1 MGDDIKLLEVSKD
14 LANSISAG
22 DILTIRGDEIEN
34 AVICSRDKTYDI
46 KEAETSNSL
55 LLVPS
60 IVFPDTISKSS
71 GRSLSCSSVSG
82 IFHKYL
88 ELIEIRPRLR
98 KMKDLL
104 LQNPYNEDTRR
115 EGKKGNRYTLGSGLS
130 SIVRILLLQV
140 LGFLRSWTECRQ
152 VKRKFGEGWST
163 TSVSR
168 LEGLGSYWTRTTRW
182 SYSAEY

>member
-1 MGDDIKLLEVSKD
+1 MGEDIKLLEVSKD

-22 DILTIRGDEIEN
+22 DILTIRGEETEN
-34 AVICSRDKTYDI
+34 AVMCSRDKTYDI

-60 IVFPDTISKSS
+60 IVLPEAVSKSS
-71 GRSLSCSSVSG
+71 SRSLSSSSVSG

-104 LQNPYNEDTRR
+104 LQNPYNEDSRR
-115 EGKKGNRYTLGSGLS
+115 EGKKGNTNWGWVRS
-130 SIVRILLLQV
+130 SSNVFLLKV
-140 LGFLRSWTECRQ
+140 
-152 VKRKFGEGWST
+152 
-163 TSVSR
+163 
-168 LEGLGSYWTRTTRW
+168 
-182 SYSAEY
+182 

>member
-1 MGDDIKLLEVSKD
+1 MQISSVILYSYLSFTDQLMGDDIKLLEVSKD
-14 LANSISAG
+14 LANSISTG
-22 DILTIRGDEIEN
+22 DILTIRGDETEN

-60 IVFPDTISKSS
+60 IVLPETISKSS
-71 GRSLSCSSVSG
+71 SRSLSCSSVSG

-104 LQNPYNEDTRR
+104 LQSPYNEDSRR
-115 EGKKGNRYTLGSGLS
+115 EGKKGNTNTYR
-130 SIVRILLLQV
+130 
-140 LGFLRSWTECRQ
+140 LRPQ
-152 VKRKFGEGWST
+152 Q
-163 TSVSR
+163 
-168 LEGLGSYWTRTTRW
+168 L
-182 SYSAEY
+182 

>member
-34 AVICSRDKTYDI
+34 AVMCSRDKTYDI

-71 GRSLSCSSVSG
+71 GRSLSCSSVLG
-82 IFHKYL
+82 IFHNYL
-88 ELIEIRPRLR
+88 EMIEIRPRLR

-104 LQNPYNEDTRR
+104 LQNPYNEDSQR
-115 EGKKGNRYTLGSGLS
+115 EGKKGKTHTGVWSVVNCRKSYC
-130 SIVRILLLQV
+130 
-140 LGFLRSWTECRQ
+140 RSFVFRDPGQ
-152 VKRKFGEGWST
+152 
-163 TSVSR
+163 
-168 LEGLGSYWTRTTRW
+168 
-182 SYSAEY
+182 SAGK